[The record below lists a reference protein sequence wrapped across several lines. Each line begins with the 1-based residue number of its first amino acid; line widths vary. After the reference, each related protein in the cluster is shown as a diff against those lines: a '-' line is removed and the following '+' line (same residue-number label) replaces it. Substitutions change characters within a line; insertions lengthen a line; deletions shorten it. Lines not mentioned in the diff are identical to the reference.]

1 VTAMEG
7 EPERLHELSLDL
19 PAAHSAER
27 MARMVL
33 RQFARRESVAKSE
46 IETLEFVASELLSN
60 AVDHGGGERAME
72 ESDLPGRVRMKLFVT
87 VNAEGWRMQVTDEGG
102 GDPKA
107 IEPLI
112 SQTEMPDLEDERGR
126 GFYLLTQMLDS
137 LHVEKSPDGR
147 GLVFTAV
154 RLYARPS

>member
-1 VTAMEG
+1 MDEG
-7 EPERLHELSLDL
+7 AEKLHELSLDL

-27 MARMVL
+27 MARTVL

-72 ESDLPGRVRMKLFVT
+72 ESDLPRRVRMKLFVT
-87 VNAEGWRMQVTDEGG
+87 VDAKGWRMQVTDEGG
-102 GDPKA
+102 GDPKDV
-107 IEPLI
+107 ERLI
-112 SQTEMPDLEDERGR
+112 AQHEMPDLEDERGR
-126 GFYLLTQMLDS
+126 GFFLLTQMLES
-137 LHVEKSPDGR
+137 LAVEKSPDGR

-154 RLYARPS
+154 RRYEQPRS